1 MFKRH
6 TSNIAATGKL
16 WLGAASLGLASTVG
30 AAGGLN
36 QGTGGASFVTDSRPV
51 ATSAGTDNAT
61 PNTHR
66 ALIADGSSLHQAW
79 AGDSVKWYAVL
90 IEPGKTYVVDALD
103 PYTDYP
109 SGSVSGLGIYE
120 SDGTTT
126 PPAETNV
133 NCAAS
138 AIAPGASNFGKR
150 CIIRAFSPVAGYT
163 KNIRQV
169 YIRVARYID
178 TAFQIRVRE
187 STVYGRWTTNGYDF
201 HVEVQ
206 NTTSEAMCA
215 QVVFYPNSG
224 MTYTAGAWTG
234 PTLLGTSLTIPPF
247 GAQQVRASERNPGRN
262 RQSGIAAHRR
272 VPDAGHAEYRR
283 GARQYAGLQP
293 VDQSVPA
300 LLHDPAQRRQRE
312 QFLT

>member
-6 TSNIAATGKL
+6 ISNFAATGKL

-163 KNIRQV
+163 KNIREV

-247 GAQQVRASERNPGRN
+247 GAHKYVLPNGTQVGTDNRGSLRIGACPTPVTLNTAAVHVNTLGFNPLIN
-262 RQSGIAAHRR
+262 
-272 VPDAGHAEYRR
+272 
-283 GARQYAGLQP
+283 
-293 VDQSVPA
+293 
-300 LLHDPAQRRQRE
+300 
-312 QFLT
+312 QFLPYSTIQPNGGNGNSF